1 MIILCITLLHNKFDR
16 LAVVLWIYFMSEC
29 LNICWPMFYFHCWL
43 VVTAAKLIRAT
54 FSVTYSGHVTTLH
67 LQLHSHS
74 PHQGQ
79 TGILCNKNYWLASD
93 QHLFSFHF
101 IPANTYSVQ
110 IDSSLLY
117 IGCNG
122 WRCGFILQC
131 IRPQT
136 SRNRNLRE
144 TQSSVAGAGG
154 GEGGG
159 KLMPAI

>member
-1 MIILCITLLHNKFDR
+1 MDLLHVWMFKYL
-16 LAVVLWIYFMSEC
+16 LANVLFPLLAGDGCQAYQSNLQCYILWSCYHS
-29 LNICWPMFYFHCWL
+29 PP
-43 VVTAAKLIRAT
+43 
-54 FSVTYSGHVTTLH
+54 

-144 TQSSVAGAGG
+144 TQSSLAGAGL